1 MASRAQM
8 RAKMQIAAGKGNK
21 VDYSKGFQQKPQSSQ
36 MRQNRQVSQD
46 QRASQPGPGNT
57 TVRQANAMSRERRTG
72 QTGALGMLSE
82 RLSQGL
88 NKKKKMA
95 GQQNAMAQRGIMQQ
109 LMAQR
114 QQGQQGQ
121 QGGVQGFRQRLQ
133 AQQGR
138 GNTGGISRFTQPANL
153 QDRQIGGNFEEPMAD
168 MRTRRRGIVQE

>member
-21 VDYSKGFQQKPQSSQ
+21 IDYSKGFQQKPQSSQ

-46 QRASQPGPGNT
+46 RRASQPGPGNT

-114 QQGQQGQ
+114 QQAPTQVGRSSNSSLNSIVNRQAAP
-121 QGGVQGFRQRLQ
+121 GGMSRFTEP
-133 AQQGR
+133 ANQQGR
-138 GNTGGISRFTQPANL
+138 GGLQGQQTNPNRGFNPGGWQRPN
-153 QDRQIGGNFEEPMAD
+153 
-168 MRTRRRGIVQE
+168 V